1 MPARRPAHIPDFR
14 QTDYFQ
20 IWNNVF
26 LFAAFI
32 HLLARIKVRPSA
44 SSSNQLPCRQVIRRV
59 FMRIGSPLI
68 LSITERKKMAI
79 NQLAAALVLTVLS
92 GSVLAAPSSP
102 SVVTSKT
109 RAQVVAEL
117 IQARANGELNVS
129 DSDYPY
135 QPKFVSTKTRAQV
148 LAELA
153 QARARGEMNVG
164 DSDYPYQ
171 PAFVSTKSRAQVQA
185 ELAEYNKN
193 PDPQG
198 LYHGY

>member
-1 MPARRPAHIPDFR
+1 
-14 QTDYFQ
+14 
-20 IWNNVF
+20 
-26 LFAAFI
+26 
-32 HLLARIKVRPSA
+32 
-44 SSSNQLPCRQVIRRV
+44 
-59 FMRIGSPLI
+59 
-68 LSITERKKMAI
+68 MAI

-102 SVVTSKT
+102 AVVTSKT

-117 IQARANGELNVS
+117 IQARANGELSVG

-185 ELAEYNKN
+185 ELVEYNKN